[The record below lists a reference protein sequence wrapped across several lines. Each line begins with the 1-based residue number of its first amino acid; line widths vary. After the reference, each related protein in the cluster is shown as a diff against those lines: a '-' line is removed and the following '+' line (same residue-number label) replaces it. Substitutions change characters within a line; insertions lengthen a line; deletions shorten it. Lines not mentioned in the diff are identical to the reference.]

1 LREQI
6 LSQEGFYKEISDG
19 IVDLDKKKVIRLAN
33 EAINNKMD
41 LLKVI
46 EKGFGEGIRR
56 IGDLWEEGE
65 FFLPELMLGG
75 TIMQE
80 CMNILLPHLK
90 SSKESYSLGRVVIA
104 TIEGDIHSI
113 GKTIV
118 ATMLSANGF
127 EVYDLGADIPAE
139 RIVEVAIEKKADVIG
154 VSALLTTTM
163 IGQKKVINILNNKGI
178 REKFRIILGG
188 APVTKTW
195 VEECG
200 ADGYA
205 GSAIEAVK
213 LVKNLLGK

>member
-1 LREQI
+1 M
-6 LSQEGFYKEISDG
+6 SQEQFYNDISDA
-19 IVDLDKKKVIRLAN
+19 IVSLDKDKAIQLAN
-33 EAINNKMD
+33 HAINNKMD

-46 EKGFGEGIRR
+46 ERGFGEGIRR

-75 TIMQE
+75 IIMQE
-80 CMNILLPHLK
+80 SMEILLPHLK
-90 SSKESYSLGRVVIA
+90 SSDDSFMLGKVVIA

-118 ATMLSANGF
+118 ATMLSVNGF
-127 EVYDLGADIPAE
+127 EVYDLGADVPAKK
-139 RIVEVAIEKKADVIG
+139 IVEVAIGKKVDIIG

-163 IGQKKVINILNNKGI
+163 IGQKKVIKILNEKGI
-178 REKFRIILGG
+178 RNKFKIILGG